1 VLALT
6 GPAELTEVLM
16 INAGLRLTGPSAD
29 LFSCRVL
36 SPPPGVPAV
45 SRGGDGELSLCRC
58 ELSGASGGS
67 PAVLCESG
75 AAVRLDGTL
84 VSDCPAGAV
93 HVLSGATVLSVSG
106 GAVSG
111 CGAPGNA
118 FQTPGP
124 LVVGGLPTPVTG
136 GDGEAGEL
144 RERAAA

>member
-1 VLALT
+1 
-6 GPAELTEVLM
+6 
-16 INAGLRLTGPSAD
+16 
-29 LFSCRVL
+29 
-36 SPPPGVPAV
+36 VPAV

-75 AAVRLDGTL
+75 AAVRLDDTL
-84 VSDCPAGAV
+84 VSDCSAGAV